1 MPLRD
6 STSHP
11 SASCENDYS
20 ASTEWAGIVLHTPG
34 RLRHAVKALVHVH
47 GEDLARQ
54 FYDELMADPQS
65 GKFLNLKI
73 VEERLRTGLQHW
85 LDELFSAEAPAAITR
100 AFKNQRAAGIAHSRV
115 RVPIGLV
122 SRGARLL
129 KHWIWDLILDSPDL
143 AEMERRSAITYVSD
157 LVDIALEVMNSS
169 FLDGI
174 DREGRTEEVYRL
186 ISLSQ
191 DLALERERQRAALLE
206 WNQQAFY
213 ALCITPTAK
222 LPRIAESEFGMWMQ
236 HKAGFL
242 FEKAPEVTAIMDVMA
257 RIDTT
262 LAAAEATRS
271 ADDAGN
277 LVTTLQNDTAQI
289 KFLMTTLLDRYLAV
303 ENGRDTLTNLL
314 SRRFL
319 ATIMM
324 REIQLAQRTKS
335 GFAVALVDLDHFK
348 AVNDRH
354 GHSAGDAVLHHV
366 ATTIVNSVRAGDVI
380 FRMGGEEIL
389 VLFAGASAE
398 NAMLRADMLR
408 TEISEAP
415 VTLPGTTGAL
425 RITASI
431 GVAAFDGHPDY
442 QRLIDRADT
451 ALYAAKAQG
460 RNRCV
465 LAHAD
470 R

>member
-1 MPLRD
+1 MPSHN
-6 STSHP
+6 STSHSP
-11 SASCENDYS
+11 ALRENDYS
-20 ASTEWAGIVLHTPG
+20 ASLEWSGIVRHTPK
-34 RLRHAVKALVHVH
+34 RLRQVVGALVHAH
-47 GEDLARQ
+47 GESLAQR

-73 VEERLRTGLQHW
+73 VEERLQAGLRHW
-85 LDELFSAEAPAAITR
+85 LDELFAAETPDAIAH
-100 AFKNQRAAGIAHSRV
+100 AFGNQRAAGIAHSRV

-129 KHWIWDLILDSPDL
+129 KHWIWSLLQDSPDL
-143 AEMERRSAITYVSD
+143 AEMERRAAIAYVSD
-157 LVDIALEVMNSS
+157 LIDIALEVMNSS

-186 ISLSQ
+186 ITLSQ

-213 ALCITPTAK
+213 ALCITPTAR

-242 FEKAPEVTAIMDVMA
+242 FEKAPEVADIASVMA
-257 RIDTT
+257 RIDAT
-262 LAAAEATRS
+262 LAAAEAAPS
-271 ADDAGN
+271 ASDAGS
-277 LVTTLQNDTAQI
+277 LVATLQDDTARI

-335 GFAVALVDLDHFK
+335 GFSVALLDLDHFK
-348 AVNDRH
+348 AINDRH
-354 GHSAGDAVLHHV
+354 GHGAGDAVLRHV
-366 ATTIVNSVRAGDVI
+366 ASTILNAVRAGDVI

-408 TEISEAP
+408 TTIGETPI
-415 VTLPGTTGAL
+415 TLPGTIETL
-425 RITASI
+425 HVSASI

-442 QRLIDRADT
+442 QRLIERADT

-460 RNRCV
+460 RNCCV
-465 LAHAD
+465 LARAD
-470 R
+470 S